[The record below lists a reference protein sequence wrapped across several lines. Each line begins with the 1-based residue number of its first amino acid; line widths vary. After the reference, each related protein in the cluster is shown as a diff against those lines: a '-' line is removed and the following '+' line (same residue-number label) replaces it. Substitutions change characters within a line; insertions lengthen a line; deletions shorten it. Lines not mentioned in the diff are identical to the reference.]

1 MRYTR
6 YWTDRSPIYKRA
18 SRALSTLNYLEL
30 LMEMLARRKGND
42 RIRWRVIL
50 VIEAIKY
57 VPHFPSSYIQLELK
71 PRTCLRMII
80 LGITRRPVLT
90 PAVPQ
95 REFDITSLSPSILS
109 ESTKPVPSSSS
120 TPAIESISPGAPL
133 RSHLYQMSGSLPENY
148 LPHPL
153 TLMPEMTTSAFAAE
167 ILTSTATLVQ
177 VLLLLKTQV
186 ISPYHKTGLS

>member
-1 MRYTR
+1 MSLISYSSHTR
-6 YWTDRSPIYKRA
+6 QGLT
-18 SRALSTLNYLEL
+18 
-30 LMEMLARRKGND
+30 
-42 RIRWRVIL
+42 
-50 VIEAIKY
+50 
-57 VPHFPSSYIQLELK
+57 

-95 REFDITSLSPSILS
+95 REFDITSLSPSIIS
-109 ESTKPVPSSSS
+109 EATKPTPSSSS

-133 RSHLYQMSGSLPENY
+133 RSHLYQMSGSLPESY

-153 TLMPEMTTSAFAAE
+153 TLMPEMTTAAFAAE

-186 ISPYHKTGLS
+186 RILVICDSAHLITRSHQVPFARRCRPFQPASPHS